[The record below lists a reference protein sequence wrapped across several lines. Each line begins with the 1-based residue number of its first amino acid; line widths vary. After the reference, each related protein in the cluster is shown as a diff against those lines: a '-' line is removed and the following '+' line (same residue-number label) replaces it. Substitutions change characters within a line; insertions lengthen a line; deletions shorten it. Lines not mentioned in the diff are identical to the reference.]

1 MKILKK
7 MKKHKK
13 LKQKKTETENIAV
26 RTSSDIE
33 VVSFLQSRKLVV
45 IEKSIIAVQKNRRSY
60 PLLKLEIGFIFVPY
74 FEIST
79 WSEYHKIHV
88 KRMWKILSIYRMMRR
103 QSAEDSFGHS
113 L

>member
-45 IEKSIIAVQKNRRSY
+45 I
-60 PLLKLEIGFIFVPY
+60 
-74 FEIST
+74 
-79 WSEYHKIHV
+79 
-88 KRMWKILSIYRMMRR
+88 
-103 QSAEDSFGHS
+103 
-113 L
+113 